1 MDLSHGKRWHQR
13 LWLGRRSITA
23 AIAIVMAVVLSSCSV
38 GRGSA
43 IEISGGETVKI
54 GVIPAI
60 AFAPVYIAIENGYF
74 EAEGIKVE
82 TQVMQ
87 NAAAIAPAVI
97 NGQLQFGTAAV
108 SPFAA
113 ARVKG
118 LPLLAVAGMTEN
130 SATSNDGAFL
140 VRKDSIITSPRGLEG
155 RTVAIN
161 GVGSLP
167 HVAIQ
172 ESIRKDGGDLSKV
185 RFTIMGFPEMSTAL
199 ADGRVD
205 AVGVTEPFTSAILNN
220 SGKLLTRAYVDAFPD
235 KAPISLLFTAGPF
248 VEANP
253 ELVHG
258 VRRAIERAVADAL
271 TDPALVARVM
281 TKHGGIP
288 PKAFESMTLPPYTAD
303 VNAEGLT
310 QISEVM
316 MHHKYIS
323 KPLDGTTVMLP

>member
-1 MDLSHGKRWHQR
+1 MDVTNGKLWHQR
-13 LWLGRRSITA
+13 PRLARRTIA
-23 AIAIVMAVVLSSCSV
+23 VALAIVMALVSSSCSV

-43 IEISGGETVKI
+43 IEIGEGGTVKI

-60 AFAPVYIAIENGYF
+60 AFAPVYIAIEQGYF

-140 VRKDSIITSPRGLEG
+140 VRKDSTITSPRRLEG

-161 GVGSLP
+161 GVGGLP

-185 RFTIMGFPEMSTAL
+185 RFVVMGFPEMPAAL

-205 AVGVTEPFTSAILNN
+205 AVGVTEPFTSAILNS
-220 SGKLLTRAYVDAFPD
+220 SGKLLTRAYVDAFRD

-248 VEANP
+248 VEVNP
-253 ELVHG
+253 KLVHG
-258 VRRAIERAVADAL
+258 VRRAIERAVADAS

-288 PKAFESMTLPPYTAD
+288 PKAFESMTLPPYTAAVD
-303 VNAEGLT
+303 AEGLT

-316 MHHKYIS
+316 MRHKYIS